1 MTDQIALREVV
12 DDDLPIFFEH
22 QCNATANQM
31 AAFTRDDPGDREAFD
46 AHWQRIR
53 SMDSVIPR
61 TIMQGET
68 VVGNIARFER
78 DGDVEI
84 TYWIGRDYW
93 GKGIA
98 TAALR
103 GFLEELHER
112 PIWARAAADNVG
124 SIRVLQ
130 KCGFTLDRHER
141 GFAHARGEEID
152 EVVMKLDQ

>member
-22 QCNATANQM
+22 QCDAAANQM

-53 SMDSVIPR
+53 GMASVVPR
-61 TIMQGET
+61 TILQGET

-84 TYWIGRDYW
+84 TYWIGPDHW

-103 GFLEELHER
+103 RFLEELHER

-130 KCGFTLDRHER
+130 KCGFVLDRRER
-141 GFAHARGEEID
+141 GFAQARGEEID
-152 EVVMKLDQ
+152 EVVMKLA